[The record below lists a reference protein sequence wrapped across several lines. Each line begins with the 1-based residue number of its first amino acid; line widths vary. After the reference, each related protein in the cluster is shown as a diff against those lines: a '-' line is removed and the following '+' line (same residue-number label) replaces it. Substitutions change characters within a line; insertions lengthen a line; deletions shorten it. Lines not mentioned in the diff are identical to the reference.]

1 MSQPE
6 DRARSA
12 GRRSARA
19 APRPSRR
26 DGGRR
31 GRPTGGSEQKR
42 AAITAAALRLF
53 ERDGFARTSV
63 DAIAD
68 EAGVSKRTIYNHY
81 GDKQTLFLSLV
92 RDTYRSLIDAVTVMM
107 DSCLSDLADEADVAH
122 GITEFARELALLA
135 ALSPERQSLIRLMMT
150 EAPHFPELRAEQL
163 RPRGITVALAER
175 LAKLAARGLLD
186 VPDPEDAANHLF
198 ALTMGRVNNRSLYGA
213 FMPPEEEVM
222 RMATSGAAAF
232 LRAYRPGA
240 FAG

>member
-1 MSQPE
+1 MSQSE
-6 DRARSA
+6 LLARS
-12 GRRSARA
+12 G
-19 APRPSRR
+19 PGRPS
-26 DGGRR
+26 
-31 GRPTGGSEQKR
+31 GGSEQKR
-42 AAITAAALRLF
+42 AAIMTAALRLF

-81 GDKQTLFLSLV
+81 GDKRTLFLSLV
-92 RDTYRSLIDAVTVMM
+92 RDTYTALIEAVSAMM
-107 DSCLSDLADEADVAH
+107 EYNLSDLADEADVAR
-122 GITEFARELALLA
+122 GITEFARELALLSSM
-135 ALSPERQSLIRLMMT
+135 SPERRSLIRLMMT
-150 EAPHFPELRAEQL
+150 EAPHFPELRIEQL
-163 RPRGITVALAER
+163 RPRGITAALAER
-175 LAKLAARGLLD
+175 LAKLTARGLLD
-186 VPDPEDAANHLF
+186 VPDPEDAANHLI

>member
-1 MSQPE
+1 M
-6 DRARSA
+6 
-12 GRRSARA
+12 
-19 APRPSRR
+19 
-26 DGGRR
+26 
-31 GRPTGGSEQKR
+31 
-42 AAITAAALRLF
+42 AAALRLF

-92 RDTYRSLIDAVTVMM
+92 RDTYRSLMEAVTAMM
-107 DSCLSDLADEADVAH
+107 DSCLADLADEADVAH
-122 GITEFARELALLA
+122 GITEFSRELALLA
-135 ALSPERQSLIRLMMT
+135 ALSPERQALIRLMMT
-150 EAPHFPELRAEQL
+150 EAPHFPELRVEQL
-163 RPRGITVALAER
+163 RPRGITALLAER

-213 FMPPEEEVM
+213 FMPPAEEVIQ
-222 RMATSGAAAF
+222 MATSGAAAF

>member
-1 MSQPE
+1 M
-6 DRARSA
+6 
-12 GRRSARA
+12 
-19 APRPSRR
+19 
-26 DGGRR
+26 
-31 GRPTGGSEQKR
+31 
-42 AAITAAALRLF
+42 AAALRLF

-81 GDKQTLFLSLV
+81 VDKETLFLSLV
-92 RDTYRSLIDAVTVMM
+92 RDTYRSLIDAVTAMM
-107 DSCLSDLADEADVAH
+107 DSSLSDLADEADVAR

-135 ALSPERQSLIRLMMT
+135 ALSPERQALIRLMMT

-163 RPRGITVALAER
+163 RPRGITTLLAER

-213 FMPPEEEVM
+213 FMPPAEEVI

-240 FAG
+240 FSG

>member
-6 DRARSA
+6 LLVRS
-12 GRRSARA
+12 G
-19 APRPSRR
+19 P
-26 DGGRR
+26 
-31 GRPTGGSEQKR
+31 GRPAGGSEQKR
-42 AAITAAALRLF
+42 AAIMAAALRLF

-81 GDKQTLFLSLV
+81 GDKKTLFLSLV
-92 RDTYRSLIDAVTVMM
+92 RDTYRALIEAVTAMM
-107 DSCLSDLADEADVAH
+107 DSCLADLADEADVAH
-122 GITEFARELALLA
+122 GITAFARELALLSS
-135 ALSPERQSLIRLMMT
+135 LSPERQSLIRLMMT

-213 FMPPEEEVM
+213 FMPSAEEVVQ
-222 RMATSGAAAF
+222 MATSGAAAF

-240 FAG
+240 FSR